1 MNTSTFASR
10 LNLAAIGFALAA
22 AVSLA
27 SPAFAQGRPGPAPQ
41 AVPMPK
47 ILVIDRQALLRN
59 SKVGQ
64 SIAQQVQ
71 AMTKSAE
78 AELKGE
84 NDSLRREGAALQQQV
99 AILAPDVKAQK
110 IKAFE
115 AKQAAFQQKVQLR
128 QNQIR
133 YGVAMAQRQVETVA
147 GPIVQQLMQQRGANL
162 MIDRQA
168 IVVGSPGL
176 DITQA
181 AIQQLDQKLP
191 TVKVQLA
198 TPPAD
203 LLQRMQQQ
211 QQQAG
216 Q

>member
-1 MNTSTFASR
+1 MKTSTFASR
-10 LNLAAIGFALAA
+10 LSLAA
-22 AVSLA
+22 AAITLEAAFA
-27 SPAFAQGRPGPAPQ
+27 SPAFAQGKPAPAPQ
-41 AVPMPK
+41 AGVAMPK

-71 AMTKSAE
+71 ALTKSAE
-78 AELKGE
+78 SELKGE
-84 NDSLRREGAALQQQV
+84 SEGLRKEGAALQQQV

-133 YGVAMAQRQVETVA
+133 YGVAMAQRQVESVA
-147 GPIVQQLMQQRGANL
+147 GPIVQGIMQSRGANL

-168 IVVGSPGL
+168 IVVGAPGL

-181 AIQQLDQKLP
+181 AIQLLDQKLP

-211 QQQAG
+211 PAQ
-216 Q
+216 

>member
-1 MNTSTFASR
+1 MKTSTFASR
-10 LNLAAIGFALAA
+10 SAWAATGLALAMA
-22 AVSLA
+22 LFTAP
-27 SPAFAQGRPGPAPQ
+27 PALAQGKPAAPQ
-41 AVPMPK
+41 GGVLVPK
-47 ILVIDRQALLRN
+47 ILVIDRQALLRQ

-71 AMTKSAE
+71 GLTKSAE
-78 AELKGE
+78 TELKGE

-110 IKAFE
+110 IRAFE

-147 GPIVQQLMQQRGANL
+147 GPIVQGLMMERGANL

-168 IVVGSPGL
+168 IVIGAPGL
-176 DITQA
+176 DVTPV
-181 AIQQLDQKLP
+181 AIQRLDQKLP
-191 TVKVQLA
+191 SVKVQLA

-203 LLQRMQQQ
+203 LMQRMQPAQ
-211 QQQAG
+211 G

>member
-1 MNTSTFASR
+1 MKISTFASR
-10 LNLAAIGFALAA
+10 SASAATGLALAMA
-22 AVSLA
+22 LFAVP
-27 SPAFAQGRPGPAPQ
+27 PALAQGKPGAAPQ
-41 AVPMPK
+41 APVPK
-47 ILVIDRQALLRN
+47 ILVIDRQALLRQ

-71 AMTKSAE
+71 ALTRSAE
-78 AELKGE
+78 SELKGE
-84 NDSLRREGAALQQQV
+84 NEALRKEGSALQQQV

-133 YGVAMAQRQVETVA
+133 YGVAMAQRQVESVA
-147 GPIVQQLMQQRGANL
+147 GPIVQGLMVQRGANL
-162 MIDRQA
+162 MLDRQA
-168 IVVGSPGL
+168 IVVGAPGL
-176 DITQA
+176 DVTPD
-181 AIQQLDQKLP
+181 AIKLLDQKLP

-203 LLQRMQQQ
+203 LLNQMQPQR
-211 QQQAG
+211 
-216 Q
+216 

>member
-1 MNTSTFASR
+1 
-10 LNLAAIGFALAA
+10 
-22 AVSLA
+22 
-27 SPAFAQGRPGPAPQ
+27 
-41 AVPMPK
+41 MPK

-71 AMTKSAE
+71 ALTKSAE
-78 AELKGE
+78 SELKGE
-84 NDSLRREGAALQQQV
+84 SEGLRKEGAALQQQV

-133 YGVAMAQRQVETVA
+133 YGVAMAQRQVESVA
-147 GPIVQQLMQQRGANL
+147 GPIVQGIMQSRGANL

-168 IVVGSPGL
+168 IVVGAPGL

-181 AIQQLDQKLP
+181 AIQLLDQKLP

-211 QQQAG
+211 PAQ
-216 Q
+216 

>member
-1 MNTSTFASR
+1 MKISTFASR
-10 LNLAAIGFALAA
+10 SALAA
-22 AVSLA
+22 TGLALAVALFA
-27 SPAFAQGRPGPAPQ
+27 APATFGQNRPAAAPQ
-41 AVPMPK
+41 GAPIPK

-78 AELKGE
+78 SELRGE
-84 NDSLRREGAALQQQV
+84 NDALRREGAALQQQV
-99 AILAPDVKAQK
+99 AILAPDIKAQK

-133 YGVAMAQRQVETVA
+133 YGVAMAQRQVESVA
-147 GPIVQQLMQQRGANL
+147 GPIVQGLMVQRGANL

-168 IVVGSPGL
+168 IVIGAPGL
-176 DITQA
+176 DVTPE
-181 AIQQLDQKLP
+181 AIKLLDQKLP
-191 TVKVQLA
+191 SVKVQLA

-203 LLQRMQQQ
+203 LLNQMQP
-211 QQQAG
+211 AR
-216 Q
+216 

>member
-1 MNTSTFASR
+1 MKTSTFASR
-10 LNLAAIGFALAA
+10 LAVAATGVAFAASLTLSSPALAQGH
-22 AVSLA
+22 
-27 SPAFAQGRPGPAPQ
+27 PAPAPQ
-41 AVPMPK
+41 GVSMPK
-47 ILVIDRQALLRN
+47 ILIIDRQALLRQ

-64 SIAQQVQ
+64 DIARQVQ
-71 AMTKSAE
+71 DLTKSAE

-84 NDSLRREGAALQQQV
+84 NESLAREGQALQQQV

-115 AKQAAFQQKVQLR
+115 SKRAAFSQKVQLR

-133 YGVAMAQRQVETVA
+133 YGVAMAQRQVEMVA
-147 GPIVQQLMQQRGANL
+147 GPIVQSIMQQRGANL

-168 IVVGSPGL
+168 IVIGAPGL
-176 DITQA
+176 DVTPD
-181 AIQQLDQKLP
+181 AIRMLDQKLP

-203 LLQRMQQQ
+203 VMQRMQQ
-211 QQQAG
+211 AG

>member
-1 MNTSTFASR
+1 MKISTFSSR
-10 LNLAAIGFALAA
+10 SALAA
-22 AVSLA
+22 TGLALAMALFAVP
-27 SPAFAQGRPGPAPQ
+27 PALAQGKPAPAPQ
-41 AVPMPK
+41 GAPMPK
-47 ILVIDRQALLRN
+47 ILVIDRQALLRQ
-59 SKVGQ
+59 SKVGV

-84 NDSLRREGAALQQQV
+84 SEGLRREGSALQQQV

-110 IKAFE
+110 IRAFE

-133 YGVAMAQRQVETVA
+133 YGVAMAQRQVEAAA
-147 GPIVQQLMQQRGANL
+147 GPIVQGLMMERGANL
-162 MIDRQA
+162 MLDRQA
-168 IVVGSPGL
+168 IVIGAPGL
-176 DITQA
+176 DVTPI
-181 AIQQLDQKLP
+181 AIQRLDQKLP

-203 LLQRMQQQ
+203 MLQRMQPQQ
-211 QQQAG
+211 QQ
-216 Q
+216 

>member
-1 MNTSTFASR
+1 MNISTFASR
-10 LNLAAIGFALAA
+10 SAMAATGLALAMA
-22 AVSLA
+22 LFAV
-27 SPAFAQGRPGPAPQ
+27 PALAQGKPTPGPQGA
-41 AVPMPK
+41 PMPK

-78 AELKGE
+78 TELKGE
-84 NDSLRREGAALQQQV
+84 NDSLRKEEAALRQQV

-133 YGVAMAQRQVETVA
+133 YGVAMAQRQVESVA
-147 GPIVQQLMQQRGANL
+147 GPIVQGLMMQRGANL

-168 IVVGSPGL
+168 IVIGAPGL
-176 DITQA
+176 DVTPD
-181 AIQQLDQKLP
+181 AIKLLDQKLP
-191 TVKVQLA
+191 AVKVQLA

-203 LLQRMQQQ
+203 LLQRLQPQQQ
-211 QQQAG
+211 Q
-216 Q
+216 

>member
-1 MNTSTFASR
+1 MKPSKFASR
-10 LNLAAIGFALAA
+10 SVLAATGLALAMA
-22 AVSLA
+22 LSTT
-27 SPAFAQGRPGPAPQ
+27 SPVLAQGKPATPPPG
-41 AVPMPK
+41 VPMPK
-47 ILVIDRQALLRN
+47 ILVIDRQALLRQ
-59 SKVGQ
+59 SKVGT

-71 AMTKSAE
+71 GLTKAAE
-78 AELKGE
+78 SELKGE
-84 NDSLRREGAALQQQV
+84 NESLRREGAALQQQV

-115 AKQAAFQQKVQLR
+115 AKQAAFQAKVQLR

-147 GPIVQQLMQQRGANL
+147 GPIVQGLMMERGANL

-168 IVVGSPGL
+168 IVIGAPGL
-176 DITQA
+176 DVTPV
-181 AIQQLDQKLP
+181 AIQRLDQKLP

-203 LLQRMQQQ
+203 MMQRMQQQ
-211 QQQAG
+211 PSQG

>member
-1 MNTSTFASR
+1 MKTSIFASR
-10 LNLAAIGFALAA
+10 SALAA
-22 AVSLA
+22 TGLA
-27 SPAFAQGRPGPAPQ
+27 LAMALFVAPTAFGQNRPAPAPQ
-41 AVPMPK
+41 GAPMPK

-71 AMTKSAE
+71 AMTRSAE
-78 AELKGE
+78 TELKGE
-84 NDSLRREGAALQQQV
+84 NDALRREEAALQQQV

-133 YGVAMAQRQVETVA
+133 YGVAMAQRQVEAVA
-147 GPIVQQLMQQRGANL
+147 GPIVQGLMVQRGANL

-168 IVVGSPGL
+168 IVIGAPGL
-176 DITQA
+176 DVTPD
-181 AIQQLDQKLP
+181 AIRLLDQKLP
-191 TVKVQLA
+191 SVKVQLA

-203 LLQRMQQQ
+203 LLNSMQPQR
-211 QQQAG
+211 
-216 Q
+216 

>member
-1 MNTSTFASR
+1 MRPVSFGSAQEQDSNPMKISTFASR
-10 LNLAAIGFALAA
+10 SASAATGLALAMA
-22 AVSLA
+22 LLAVP
-27 SPAFAQGRPGPAPQ
+27 PALAQGKPAPGAPQ
-41 AVPMPK
+41 GIPMPK
-47 ILVIDRQALLRN
+47 ILVIDRQALLRQ

-78 AELKGE
+78 TELKGE
-84 NDSLRREGAALQQQV
+84 SEGLRREGAALQQQV

-133 YGVAMAQRQVETVA
+133 YGVAMAQRQVEAVA
-147 GPIVQQLMQQRGANL
+147 GPIVQKIMMDHGANL

-168 IVVGSPGL
+168 IVIGAPGL
-176 DITQA
+176 DVTPA
-181 AIQQLDQKLP
+181 AIQLLDQ
-191 TVKVQLA
+191 
-198 TPPAD
+198 
-203 LLQRMQQQ
+203 
-211 QQQAG
+211 
-216 Q
+216 

>member
-1 MNTSTFASR
+1 MKTSTFASR
-10 LNLAAIGFALAA
+10 PSLAAVALTLAA
-22 AVSLA
+22 AFA
-27 SPAFAQGRPGPAPQ
+27 SPAFAQGKPAPAPQ
-41 AVPMPK
+41 AGIPMPK

-84 NDSLRREGAALQQQV
+84 SESLRREGAALQQQV

-133 YGVAMAQRQVETVA
+133 YGVAMAQRQVEVVA
-147 GPIVQQLMQQRGANL
+147 GPIVQGIMQSRGANL

-168 IVVGSPGL
+168 IVVGAPGL

-181 AIQQLDQKLP
+181 AIQLLDQKLP

-211 QQQAG
+211 PAAQ
-216 Q
+216 

>member
-1 MNTSTFASR
+1 MKISTFASR
-10 LNLAAIGFALAA
+10 SALAA
-22 AVSLA
+22 SGLALAMALFAVP
-27 SPAFAQGRPGPAPQ
+27 PALAQGKPAPAPQ
-41 AVPMPK
+41 GAPMTK
-47 ILVIDRQALLRN
+47 VLVIDRQALLRQ
-59 SKVGQ
+59 SKVGV

-84 NDSLRREGAALQQQV
+84 NESLRREGAALQQQV

-133 YGVAMAQRQVETVA
+133 YGVAMAQRQVEAVA
-147 GPIVQQLMQQRGANL
+147 GPIVQKIMMDHGANL

-168 IVVGSPGL
+168 IVIGAPGL
-176 DITQA
+176 DVTPA
-181 AIQQLDQKLP
+181 AIQLLDQKLP

-198 TPPAD
+198 TPPSD
-203 LLQRMQQQ
+203 MLQKMQPQQQ
-211 QQQAG
+211 
-216 Q
+216 